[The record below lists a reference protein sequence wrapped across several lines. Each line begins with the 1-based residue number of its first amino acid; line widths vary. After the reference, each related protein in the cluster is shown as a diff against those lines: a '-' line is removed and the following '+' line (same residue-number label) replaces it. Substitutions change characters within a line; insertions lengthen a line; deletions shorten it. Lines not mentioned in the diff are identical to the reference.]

1 MAQRMRFLLHQKVPP
16 FGVVRRVRCPFSY
29 GHRDS
34 CRRASSLAKTSA
46 PRSLGRLVDPAHSP
60 VTGPAALADG
70 DCRLAVVLALDRL
83 RGGLGLAA
91 RTPSL
96 GSCLW
101 RVCGPLL
108 ASLTPTR
115 QRSLL
120 ALLKSAPSV
129 Y

>member
-70 DCRLAVVLALDRL
+70 DCRLAVVLASTVY
-83 RGGLGLAA
+83 AA
-91 RTPSL
+91 AWAWQQGRRP
-96 GSCLW
+96 W
-101 RVCGPLL
+101 EA
-108 ASLTPTR
+108 ASGA
-115 QRSLL
+115 S
-120 ALLKSAPSV
+120 
-129 Y
+129 